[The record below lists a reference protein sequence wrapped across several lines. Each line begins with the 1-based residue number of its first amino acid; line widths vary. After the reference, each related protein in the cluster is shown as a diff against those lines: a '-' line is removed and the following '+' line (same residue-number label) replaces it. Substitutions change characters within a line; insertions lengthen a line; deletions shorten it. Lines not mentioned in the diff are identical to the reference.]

1 MVKKKKKGIK
11 SHTHGGRLGGWGD
24 INLSR
29 ADLKINTRETFQVLF
44 QKSLRIILSYLL
56 SSHFNNSNQRWS
68 TKQWNSVQ
76 FATMLLQPPLLYYQR
91 NRILK
96 KLMKWMVLFCLKEKI
111 RTDQTTAR
119 LCLVRERGGAAG

>member
-1 MVKKKKKGIK
+1 MTITIIWSNKKKGIK
-11 SHTHGGRLGGWGD
+11 SHTHEGRLRGWGD

-76 FATMLLQPPLLYYQR
+76 FATMLLQPLPLYYQR

-96 KLMKWMVLFCLKEKI
+96 KIMKWMVLFCLKEKI
-111 RTDQTTAR
+111 RTDQTTATQQGCV
-119 LCLVRERGGAAG
+119 L